1 MPLQGIGQWVESKG
15 FVFTKGRFH
24 QRAEVEGLDEQ
35 HAAAAAHCRIR
46 PSIET

>member
-1 MPLQGIGQWVESKG
+1 MPLQGIGQWVESKV

-24 QRAEVEGLDEQ
+24 QRAEGLDEQ

-46 PSIET
+46 PCIET